1 MAELNLILLGPPG
14 AGKGTQG
21 ERLTA
26 DGGLEYVVTGNILRA
41 AVKEGTELGV
51 QAKAYMDAGDLV
63 PDELVIG
70 LILERVRSEEAHDGF
85 VLDGFPRNVA
95 QGEALDAALAELG
108 RDLTGVLYFDVPDEE
123 IVRRLSGRRVSQTG
137 RIYHVE
143 FDPPKADGVCDV
155 DGSPLI
161 QRDDDKP
168 ETIRKRLAVYHEQT
182 EPLVAYYEQRGL
194 LHRFDGTKPPQEVE
208 AHLRKTVSTLR
219 LEDAV

>member
-41 AVKEGTELGV
+41 AVKEGTELGL
-51 QAKAYMDAGDLV
+51 QAKAFMDAGDLV

-70 LILERVRSEEAHDGF
+70 LILERVRAEEARDGF

-95 QGEALDAALAELG
+95 QGEALDAALSDLG

-123 IVRRLSGRRVSQTG
+123 IVRRLSGRRVSQSG
-137 RIYHVE
+137 
-143 FDPPKADGVCDV
+143 
-155 DGSPLI
+155 GSNS
-161 QRDDDKP
+161 RW
-168 ETIRKRLAVYHEQT
+168 
-182 EPLVAYYEQRGL
+182 
-194 LHRFDGTKPPQEVE
+194 
-208 AHLRKTVSTLR
+208 
-219 LEDAV
+219 

>member
-21 ERLTA
+21 ERLTSKET
-26 DGGLEYVVTGNILRA
+26 LEYVVTGNILRA
-41 AVKEGTELGV
+41 AVKEGSDLGV
-51 QAKAYMDAGDLV
+51 QAKAFMDAGDLV

-70 LILERVRSEEAHDGF
+70 LILERVRSEEAREGF

-95 QGEALDAALAELG
+95 QGEALGEALKDLG
-108 RDLTGVLYFDVPDEE
+108 RDISGVLLIDVPDED
-123 IVRRLSGRRVSQTG
+123 IVRRLSGRRVSQSG
-137 RIYHVE
+137 RIYHIE
-143 FDPPKADGVCDV
+143 HDPPKVEGKADD
-155 DGSPLI
+155 DGSDLI

-168 ETIRKRLAVYHEQT
+168 ETIRKRLEVYHAQT
-182 EPLVAYYEQRGL
+182 EPLVAFYEEQGL
-194 LHRFDGTKPPQEVE
+194 LHRFDGTAPPEEVE